1 MFDFLRVLG
10 TKNFFEKGTIV
21 LQGLV
26 QDGGAMISSL
36 LVYTGW
42 TRARMPASY
51 SAASEIEIKLT
62 INKNITKTF
71 L

>member
-10 TKNFFEKGTIV
+10 TKIFFEKGTIV

-26 QDGGAMISSL
+26 QDGGAMIS
-36 LVYTGW
+36 LVL
-42 TRARMPASY
+42 
-51 SAASEIEIKLT
+51 IKLLGRGLDARP
-62 INKNITKTF
+62 NACQ